1 MIAILRSSLEVSSG
15 NYTLNLN
22 PVADLQLQSP
32 VPGAFSGTLSQ
43 TRNGKPCALHSN
55 YTINNDVFGLS
66 FHDAPSGPN
75 PLFSKQEVYLEFTT
89 EELLFEFVPVSAF
102 DPAKDSYAPAL
113 KSKYSDW
120 TKIDTP
126 TWMGDLKDVI
136 GERSLA
142 DLIIPGSHDAA
153 SWEIPIA
160 GGDQRSQTQSRQI
173 YGQLRAGSRYL
184 DLRFFAG
191 CDGTWRGFHGMDTT
205 AARLGPVLDDIN
217 RFIDESPDEILV
229 ISLLF
234 QPQPSQA
241 QCMIASTVYKQADDI
256 WDVVLNKLG
265 NRVFP
270 RVFYAKA

>member
-1 MIAILRSSLEVSSG
+1 MPCGGCRWIIRSPSSFITGRTCRAPSSRRCSTSPRARSAGGSVGPSSCSRPRWPSWPSRRSSWRARSPTSRAGRARCGTRPAPSRETTERPPTQGVIVIAILRSSLEVSSG

-142 DLIIPGSHDAA
+142 DLIIPGS
-153 SWEIPIA
+153 
-160 GGDQRSQTQSRQI
+160 
-173 YGQLRAGSRYL
+173 
-184 DLRFFAG
+184 
-191 CDGTWRGFHGMDTT
+191 
-205 AARLGPVLDDIN
+205 
-217 RFIDESPDEILV
+217 
-229 ISLLF
+229 
-234 QPQPSQA
+234 
-241 QCMIASTVYKQADDI
+241 
-256 WDVVLNKLG
+256 
-265 NRVFP
+265 
-270 RVFYAKA
+270 

>member
-1 MIAILRSSLEVSSG
+1 RSS
-15 NYTLNLN
+15 
-22 PVADLQLQSP
+22 DL
-32 VPGAFSGTLSQ
+32 
-43 TRNGKPCALHSN
+43 
-55 YTINNDVFGLS
+55 
-66 FHDAPSGPN
+66 
-75 PLFSKQEVYLEFTT
+75 
-89 EELLFEFVPVSAF
+89 
-102 DPAKDSYAPAL
+102 KDSYAPAL
-113 KSKYSDW
+113 KSKSSDW

-217 RFIDESPDEILV
+217 RFIDESPDDILV
-229 ISLLF
+229 ISLLL